1 MMVLSFR
8 AVMQTLLLA
17 VMLLTTG
24 AAQAS
29 STACPQHF
37 LNGQAPLLTNPKL
50 AAKTRELCFS
60 GYAVLHSGVTRTPLW
75 SAEHLTR
82 ARIEAARQT
91 ARVNTFHPDPNLP
104 ESERA
109 ELSDYVR
116 SGFDRGHM
124 APSGDMPDPQSQ
136 DESFSLAN
144 MIPQNPD
151 NNRHLWEAI
160 ERAVRDLALRDG
172 EVYVVTGPI
181 FAGANVQA
189 LKGRVLVPTQIFK
202 AVYDPKRN
210 GAAAYVVQ
218 NTEGSDYRMISMAD
232 LQQLSGIDPFPA
244 LSLTAKA
251 PAIELPQPR
260 QRRPRRNE
268 GASARVP
275 SQPSNQPGT
284 EDDFVG
290 GMLEAI
296 ERIGRP

>member
-8 AVMQTLLLA
+8 TVLQTLLLA

-37 LNGQAPLLTNPKL
+37 LNGQAPVLTNPKL
-50 AAKTRELCFS
+50 AAKTRELCYS

-82 ARIEAARQT
+82 ERIEGARET

-109 ELSDYVR
+109 VLSDYAR

-160 ERAVRDLALRDG
+160 ERAVRDLTMRDG

-181 FAGANVQA
+181 FSGENLQS

-202 AVYDPKRN
+202 AVYDPKRH

-218 NTEGSDYRMISMAD
+218 NAEGNDSRVISIAE
-232 LQQLSGIDPFPA
+232 LQQLAGIDPFPA
-244 LSLTAKA
+244 LPQAAK
-251 PAIELPQPR
+251 PNAIELPKPR

-268 GASARVP
+268 GPSAQAP
-275 SQPSNQPGT
+275 SQPGRQPGPD
-284 EDDFVG
+284 DDFVG
-290 GMLEAI
+290 GMLEEI
-296 ERIGRP
+296 DRIGRP

>member
-1 MMVLSFR
+1 VLSPIAPIR
-8 AVMQTLLLA
+8 ALLIAAALLISGA
-17 VMLLTTG
+17 VS
-24 AAQAS
+24 AS
-29 STACPQHF
+29 PTACSQHF
-37 LNGQAPLLTNPKL
+37 LNGQVPVLTNPNLL
-50 AAKTRELCFS
+50 ARTRELCYS
-60 GYAVLHSGVTRTPLW
+60 GYAALHSGITRTPLW

-82 ARIEAARQT
+82 ERIEEARQT

-109 ELSDYVR
+109 EISDYAR

-144 MIPQNPD
+144 MIPQNPG
-151 NNRHLWEAI
+151 NNRYLWEAI

-181 FAGANVQA
+181 FAGANLQA

-202 AVYDPKRN
+202 AVYDPKRH
-210 GAAAYVVQ
+210 GAAAYVVS
-218 NTEGSDYRMISMAD
+218 NAEGSTYRVLSISE
-232 LQQLSGIDPFPA
+232 LEQLAGIDPFPA
-244 LSLTAKA
+244 LPLPAKA
-251 PAIELPQPR
+251 TAVELPQPR
-260 QRRPRRNE
+260 QRRPRRSE

-275 SQPSNQPGT
+275 SRPGDQPGT
-284 EDDFVG
+284 EDDLVG

-296 ERIGRP
+296 DRMGRP